1 MNAISTGTHTSPSG
15 AVHWEAQGEGEPVVL
30 LHGTPF
36 SSFIWREIAPALAR
50 DHQVFTFDLPGYG
63 RSERRPGQDSDW
75 PRRPGCSPGSW
86 TTGGWSA
93 RG

>member
-1 MNAISTGTHTSPSG
+1 MNAISTGTHTSRAAPSTG
-15 AVHWEAQGEGEPVVL
+15 RRRGGEPVVL

-63 RSERRPGQDSDW
+63 GRSAAPARTSDW